1 MSGAVNQTDSFS
13 TSNWTLEGLSAG
25 VYSICI
31 TIDGVAST
39 EFERC
44 FEVTITEPDPL
55 LVSSLF
61 NKRDQTV
68 RFDLS
73 GGTTYQIT
81 QNGKTT
87 QTSSSKYTVQLEK
100 GVNNISISTGIECQ
114 GLFTQSYLNSYE
126 VRYAPNPF
134 NEELELYFGG
144 EDQFI
149 NLGIYQSNGQLVD
162 QQNISLPFGMRTYN
176 LQTAQYKPGVY
187 IIRIKGNTLDQS
199 IQVIKE

>member
-1 MSGAVNQTDSFS
+1 
-13 TSNWTLEGLSAG
+13 
-25 VYSICI
+25 
-31 TIDGVAST
+31 
-39 EFERC
+39 
-44 FEVTITEPDPL
+44 
-55 LVSSLF
+55 
-61 NKRDQTV
+61 
-68 RFDLS
+68 
-73 GGTTYQIT
+73 
-81 QNGKTT
+81 
-87 QTSSSKYTVQLEK
+87 
-100 GVNNISISTGIECQ
+100 
-114 GLFTQSYLNSYE
+114 

>member
-1 MSGAVNQTDSFS
+1 
-13 TSNWTLEGLSAG
+13 
-25 VYSICI
+25 
-31 TIDGVAST
+31 
-39 EFERC
+39 
-44 FEVTITEPDPL
+44 